1 MEICLHPEK
10 LGKLLDEVSR
20 YRALTEEE
28 SVMLEQIVCRGHQS
42 TGVKQRWTPEMDR
55 ELLQAAQ
62 VNGGIARHAEKIG
75 VRPMSCHM
83 RLHKLRKRNP
93 VHG

>member
-1 MEICLHPEK
+1 MEICVHPEK

-42 TGVKQRWTPEMDR
+42 AGIRMRWTDEHDR
-55 ELLQAAQ
+55 ELLAAADCPGAIQ
-62 VNGGIARHAEKIG
+62 LMADRIG
-75 VRPMSCHM
+75 TTRMAAYK
-83 RLHKLRKRNP
+83 RLQKLRSMAC
-93 VHG
+93 G